1 MNQRDITMYGA
12 DWCPDCRRAKKFLG
26 EWGIEYKW
34 VDIEQDPEGLA
45 YVEEVNKGKRI
56 IPSIIFGDGSILV
69 EPTNAELATK
79 LGLNTDG

>member
-1 MNQRDITMYGA
+1 MNQPEISVYGV

-34 VDIEQDPEGLA
+34 VDIEQDAEGLA

-56 IPSIIFGDGSILV
+56 TPTIVFGDGSILV

-79 LGLNTDG
+79 LGLNADG